1 MFINDLFNIFL
12 KKPNPNTDNK
22 SSEKENQDNNI
33 NLIKNTTNGF
43 TVLMINRVQSTM
55 IIVDDKK
62 IEEVEK
68 PNYIKPHNISPNN
81 NGDQELLPYSTFS
94 DQKKKWIVL
103 LVAITSFISPLS
115 ANIYF
120 PLLKTI
126 SRELHTSIDLINLT
140 VTVYMIFQGI
150 SPSFWGAMSDV
161 WGRRP
166 VYILT
171 LTIYVLSCVGLTLT
185 PNFTAL
191 LILRMLQAF
200 GSSSTIAVGAGVIG
214 DIAVPSERG
223 GYMGM
228 YSLGIMAGPILGPF
242 LGGIISSNIGWR
254 WIFGILS
261 IFSGCV
267 LCVLIFFL
275 PETLRSLVGNGS
287 IYANPTPQQYILH
300 FQQKNKKQTTDQEDT
315 YCMNKDV
322 TTDNDVYS
330 TSSTLQQQQ
339 KKKSRFCALPNPLT
353 SLIYFKEKDACVVL
367 LYNALQ
373 YAGFYCVLTSISPLF
388 TKTYQLNEFHIGLCF
403 LANGIGSCFGSF
415 ISGKLLNWNFV
426 HIAKKMGLKD
436 HEIKRGKLLP
446 DFPIEQSRMNL
457 LWIYNLLFS
466 VSMCLYGWFIH
477 MKFPLP
483 VVLLLQFILGSCSSA
498 THNSTNTFLIDL
510 FPNNS
515 AAVVASNNIVRCI
528 LGGISVSLIGTG
540 ISNIGEGWLFT
551 IMAIILFVSRLL
563 ILIELKFGAKWR
575 MQRLERMNQTL

>member
-1 MFINDLFNIFL
+1 MSIKNLFSIYL

-22 SSEKENQDNNI
+22 SPEEENQGSNI
-33 NLIKNTTNGF
+33 NGIKNTTNDF
-43 TVLMINRVQSTM
+43 TILKVNKVQSTT
-55 IIVDDKK
+55 IVTDDKK
-62 IEEVEK
+62 VEEAEK
-68 PNYIKPHNISPNN
+68 SNYLRSCNISPNN
-81 NGDQELLPYSTFS
+81 NDDQDLLPYSIFS
-94 DQKKKWIVL
+94 DKKKKWIVF

-126 SRELHTSIDLINLT
+126 SKELHTSIDLINLT
-140 VTVYMIFQGI
+140 ITVYMIFQGI
-150 SPSFWGAMSDV
+150 SPSFWGAISDV
-161 WGRRP
+161 WGRKP

-171 LTIYVLSCVGLTLT
+171 LTIYMLSCIGLTFT
-185 PNFTAL
+185 PNFIAL

-200 GSSSTIAVGAGVIG
+200 GSSSTIAVGAGIIG

-228 YSLGIMAGPILGPF
+228 YSLGIMT
-242 LGGIISSNIGWR
+242 GWR
-254 WIFGILS
+254 WTFGILS

-267 LCVLIFFL
+267 LCMLIFFL

-287 IYANPTPQQYILH
+287 IYVNPTSKRYILS
-300 FQQKNKKQTTDQEDT
+300 FKQKNKEKTIDQKGVN
-315 YCMNKDV
+315 CVNKDAMI
-322 TTDNDVYS
+322 DNDVYS

-339 KKKSRFCALPNPLT
+339 KKEKRYCALPNPLT

-367 LYNALQ
+367 LYNAFQ

-466 VSMCLYGWFIH
+466 VSMCLYGWFIR

-540 ISNIGEGWLFT
+540 ISSIGEGWLFT

-563 ILIELKFGAKWR
+563 ITIELKFGVKWR
-575 MQRLERMNQTL
+575 MKRLERMNQQLK